1 MGLVIPSKWVCLRL
15 PVLVGCTRR
24 RGRVIPRCV
33 RGRMRRCVR
42 GRVCR
47 GVRGREGRVEMRVVR
62 TSANAGRGVAMVLRC
77 VSARDGRGVGGAM
90 MLRPMML
97 RSMML

>member
-1 MGLVIPSKWVCLRL
+1 
-15 PVLVGCTRR
+15 
-24 RGRVIPRCV
+24 
-33 RGRMRRCVR
+33 
-42 GRVCR
+42 
-47 GVRGREGRVEMRVVR
+47 MRVVR

-97 RSMML
+97 RSMKRRSMMLRSMML

>member
-1 MGLVIPSKWVCLRL
+1 MIP
-15 PVLVGCTRR
+15 G
-24 RGRVIPRCV
+24 CV

-47 GVRGREGRVEMRVVR
+47 GVRGRECRVEMRVVR
-62 TSANAGRGVAMVLRC
+62 ASADAGRGMAMVLRC

-90 MLRPMML
+90 RL
-97 RSMML
+97 